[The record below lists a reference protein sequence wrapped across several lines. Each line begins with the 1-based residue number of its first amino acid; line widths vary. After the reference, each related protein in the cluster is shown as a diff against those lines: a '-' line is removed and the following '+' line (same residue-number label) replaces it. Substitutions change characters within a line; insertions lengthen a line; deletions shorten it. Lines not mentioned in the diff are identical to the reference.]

1 MEQVKPSSVFR
12 YLKNFLKKTDSVLS
26 ILDVSN
32 VDSKLTPSFFLDK
45 TTIEFEHSI
54 YKDGKMMHLDIIYK
68 TKADYF
74 IYLSKTDEWDSYY
87 HMKILFEPRKRDEV
101 LFFIKSI
108 NKKTT

>member
-1 MEQVKPSSVFR
+1 MEEKKTSSLFR
-12 YLKNFLKKTDSVLS
+12 HLKKFIKKTDRVLS

-32 VDSKLTPSFFLDK
+32 IELKLTPSYFWDK

-54 YKDGKMMHLDIIYK
+54 YKDGKMIHLDIIYK

-74 IYLSKTDEWDSYY
+74 IYLSKIDEWDSYY

-101 LFFIKSI
+101 LFFIKTI
-108 NKKTT
+108 NKKIT